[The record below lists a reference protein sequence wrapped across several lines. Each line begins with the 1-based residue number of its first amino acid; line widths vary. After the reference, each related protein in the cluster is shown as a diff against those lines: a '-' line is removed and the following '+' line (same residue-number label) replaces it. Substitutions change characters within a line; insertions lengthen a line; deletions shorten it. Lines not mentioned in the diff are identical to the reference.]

1 MVRKKCL
8 LVIALLQVL
17 NVVAQNNAD
26 TNLIKQ
32 HLYKVA
38 QTEKFRNYKNIDQ
51 LNKTADYI
59 RSVFLQFAD
68 TVFIQEYMVDG
79 NSYKNVIASYGLQH
93 SKRIVV
99 GAHYDV
105 CEDQQGA
112 DDNAS
117 GTVGLLELARMLKGQ
132 QLKHRVDLVAYTL
145 EEPPYFRTENMGS
158 YIHAKSLAEQGAE
171 VFGMVSLEMIGYFS
185 DIKKSQSYPIGL
197 LSLFYGNRGDY
208 ITLVRKF
215 GAGKFARRF
224 AKKYKAQR
232 SIRTKKFTAPAA
244 LPGIDFSDHMNYW
257 KFGYSALMLTNT
269 SFYRN
274 KNYHQPTDTI
284 ETLDIYRMSKVI
296 EGVYKTLLK
305 L

>member
-1 MVRKKCL
+1 MLIV
-8 LVIALLQVL
+8 ALLQVMNL
-17 NVVAQNNAD
+17 LAQNVSD
-26 TNLIKQ
+26 TNLVRQ
-32 HLYKVA
+32 HLIKVA

-51 LNKTADYI
+51 LNATADYI
-59 RSVFLQFAD
+59 RSVFLTYAD
-68 TVFIQEYMVDG
+68 TVYTQEYSVDG
-79 NSYKNVIASYGLQH
+79 NIYKNVIASYGLH
-93 SKRIVV
+93 HAKRIVV

-117 GTVGLLELARMLKGQ
+117 GTVGLLELARLLKGQ
-132 QLKHRVDLVAYTL
+132 PLPHRVDLVAYTL

-158 YIHAKSLAEQGAE
+158 YIHAKSLSEEGAE

-185 DIKKSQSYPIGL
+185 DKKKSQSYPIGL
-197 LSLFYGNRGDY
+197 LSLFYGNKGDY

-224 AKKYKAQR
+224 AKKYKAQH

-274 KNYHQPTDTI
+274 KNYHKPTDTI
-284 ETLDIYRMSKVI
+284 ETLDIYRMGKVI
-296 EGVYKTLLK
+296 DGVYSTLIK